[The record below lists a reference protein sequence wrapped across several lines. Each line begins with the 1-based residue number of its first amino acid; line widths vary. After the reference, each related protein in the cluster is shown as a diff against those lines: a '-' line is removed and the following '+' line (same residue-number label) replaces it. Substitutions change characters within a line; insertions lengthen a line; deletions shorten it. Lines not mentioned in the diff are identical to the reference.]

1 LGFRYF
7 GDLHQDEIAARLG
20 VSQTHAS
27 RLIASG
33 LAKLQ
38 DDFGEELRCVD
49 GKKGL
54 NSWHGD
60 SRSRRRGAAGR
71 SRRQAAAAF
80 GKK

>member
-7 GDLHQDEIAARLG
+7 GDLQQSEIAARLG

-33 LAKLQ
+33 LAKLH
-38 DDFGEELRCVD
+38 DDFEGDLRCAGD
-49 GKKGL
+49 EKPL

-60 SRSRRRGAAGR
+60 SRSRRGSAAGR
-71 SRRQAAAAF
+71 RRLKAASAV
-80 GKK
+80 GEK